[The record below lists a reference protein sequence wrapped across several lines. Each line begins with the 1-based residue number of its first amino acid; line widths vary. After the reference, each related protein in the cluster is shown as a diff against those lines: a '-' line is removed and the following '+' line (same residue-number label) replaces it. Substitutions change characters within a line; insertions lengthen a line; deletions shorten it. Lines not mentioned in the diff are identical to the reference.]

1 MNKTSLIR
9 FTVMLLTGC
18 GLVSQA
24 SADDDHTLIDDAR
37 MYVTAPVRWDAHDWL
52 YAGGAVAAIV
62 ASHHYDDQVRE
73 HFISTNSLDL
83 QDKHSNKDTLP
94 AAAVLAGTWAL
105 SWVWDDPAGYREGR
119 NMIEASVFSLATA
132 FVVKQVTHRARPN
145 VTADSNSWKDGDSFP
160 SMHVTFASAIG
171 GVLAESGG
179 DDFRW
184 PRRVLGYGLI
194 AGSAYLRLQHN
205 QHWLSDTVAGA
216 ALGISTANFVVNRNR
231 PHYSASTF
239 SVLSIDGGLA
249 LNYSTSF
256 H

>member
-1 MNKTSLIR
+1 
-9 FTVMLLTGC
+9 
-18 GLVSQA
+18 
-24 SADDDHTLIDDAR
+24 
-37 MYVTAPVRWDAHDWL
+37 
-52 YAGGAVAAIV
+52 
-62 ASHHYDDQVRE
+62 
-73 HFISTNSLDL
+73 
-83 QDKHSNKDTLP
+83 
-94 AAAVLAGTWAL
+94 
-105 SWVWDDPAGYREGR
+105 
-119 NMIEASVFSLATA
+119 
-132 FVVKQVTHRARPN
+132 VKQVAHRDRPN
-145 VTADSNSWKDGDSFP
+145 VTADSNSWKHGDSFP
-160 SMHVTFASAIG
+160 SLHVTFASAIG

-239 SVLSIDGGLA
+239 SVLPIDGGLA
-249 LNYSTSF
+249 LNYSASF